1 MQPSEY
7 ASIFALEQT
16 HWWYCGVHELVA
28 SMVRARGRRDVRI
41 LDAGCGTGGLLARL
55 QQYGDAVG
63 CDYADAAVAFCRQ
76 RGLTVTQANLNT
88 WAPPAGQYDVIVSVD
103 VLYHQA
109 IADDAAVVQRLATG
123 LRPGG
128 ELILHLPALEWLRR
142 QHDIAVATKRRY
154 TRRDVRLMIEAA
166 GLRVR
171 LLSYR
176 LPWLACVALAQKGWE
191 ALRRNGARAQSDLR
205 PLTGWIN
212 SLLLAAVRAENAV
225 VRRGLPLPVG
235 TSVFCVAARP

>member
-7 ASIFALEQT
+7 ARIFALEQT
-16 HWWYCGVHELVA
+16 HWWYCGVHELVE
-28 SMVRARGRRDVRI
+28 SMVRARGRRDLRI

-55 QQYGDAVG
+55 QQYGAATG

-88 WAPPAGQYDVIVSVD
+88 WTPPAGQYDVIVSVD
-103 VLYHQA
+103 VLYHEA
-109 IADDAAVVQRLATG
+109 IDDDAAVVQRLATG
-123 LRPGG
+123 LCRGG
-128 ELILHLPALEWLRR
+128 LLMLHLPALESLRR

-154 TRRDVRLMIEAA
+154 TRGDIRAMVTAA
-166 GLRVR
+166 GLRPC

-191 ALRRNGARAQSDLR
+191 ALQRTGATAQSDLR
-205 PLTGWIN
+205 PTTGWIN
-212 SLLLAAVRAENAV
+212 SMLRAVVRAENAL
-225 VRRGLPLPVG
+225 VRRGLPMPVG
-235 TSVFCVAARP
+235 TSVFCVAERP